1 MKRDTQEEKLRL
13 GEVAFVRSGL
23 VLSRKE
29 SKDQTRYSY
38 PLLNLRAVLPN
49 GTIDLSKIDTFIAKE
64 ALDTEYLAREGDI
77 IIRLSQPYTAVM
89 IDEATSGL
97 VISSYFAIIR
107 PEWRLLLPGYL
118 FWLMNTPKVKQEIF
132 ENTSSNM
139 MGAIKPKFF
148 ADFDLTL
155 LPLSDQ
161 QKIADLHATA
171 RKEIQLLRDLADAK
185 EKYYAQIIDQIQ
197 KKMRKQR

>member
-1 MKRDTQEEKLRL
+1 MILS
-13 GEVAFVRSGL
+13 EVATVRSGL

-29 SKDQTRYSY
+29 SKSPTAYSY
-38 PLLNLRAVLPN
+38 PLLTLRAIQPT
-49 GTIDLSKIDTFIAKE
+49 GSIDLSKIDTFTAKE
-64 ALDTEYLAREGDI
+64 MLDTEYLAREGDI

-107 PEWRLLLPGYL
+107 PDRRLLLPGYL

-139 MGAIKPKFF
+139 IGAIKPKFF
-148 ADFDLTL
+148 ADFENIL
-155 LPLSDQ
+155 L
-161 QKIADLHATA
+161 QKIKVLVLVLVMCT
-171 RKEIQLLRDLADAK
+171 R
-185 EKYYAQIIDQIQ
+185 
-197 KKMRKQR
+197 

>member
-1 MKRDTQEEKLRL
+1 MRL

-29 SKDQTRYSY
+29 SKDQTGYSY

-107 PEWRLLLPGYL
+107 PECRLLLPGYL

-148 ADFDLTL
+148 ADYDLTL
-155 LPLSDQ
+155 LPLADQ
-161 QKIADLHATA
+161 QKIVDLHATA

-185 EKYYAQIIDQIQ
+185 EKYYTQTIDQIQ
-197 KKMRKQR
+197 KRMRKQR

>member
-1 MKRDTQEEKLRL
+1 MKLS
-13 GEVAFVRSGL
+13 EVATVRSGL

-29 SKDQTRYSY
+29 SKSPTAYSY
-38 PLLNLRAVLPN
+38 PLLTLRAIQPT
-49 GTIDLSKIDTFIAKE
+49 GSIDLSKIDTFTAKE
-64 ALDTEYLAREGDI
+64 MLDTEYLAHEGDI
-77 IIRLSQPYTAVM
+77 IIRLSQPYTAVL
-89 IDEATSGL
+89 IDIVTSGMVL
-97 VISSYFAIIR
+97 SSYFAIIR
-107 PEWRLLLPGYL
+107 PDSRLLLPEYL

-139 MGAIKPKFF
+139 IGAIKPKFF
-148 ADFDLTL
+148 ADFELML

-161 QKIADLHATA
+161 QKIADLNATA

>member
-1 MKRDTQEEKLRL
+1 LKLS
-13 GEVAFVRSGL
+13 EVATVRSGL

-29 SKDQTRYSY
+29 SKSPTAYSY
-38 PLLNLRAVLPN
+38 PLLTLRAIQPT
-49 GTIDLSKIDTFIAKE
+49 GSIDLSKIDTFTAKE
-64 ALDTEYLAREGDI
+64 MLDTEYLAREGDI
-77 IIRLSQPYTAVM
+77 IIRLSQPYTAVL
-89 IDEATSGL
+89 IDIVTSGMVL
-97 VISSYFAIIR
+97 SSYFAIIR
-107 PEWRLLLPGYL
+107 PDSRLLLPEYL

-139 MGAIKPKFF
+139 IGAIKPKFF
-148 ADFDLTL
+148 ADFELTL

-161 QKIADLHATA
+161 QKIADLNATA

>member
-1 MKRDTQEEKLRL
+1 MKLS
-13 GEVAFVRSGL
+13 EVATVRSGL

-29 SKDQTRYSY
+29 SKSPTAYSY
-38 PLLNLRAVLPN
+38 PLLTLRAIQPT
-49 GTIDLSKIDTFIAKE
+49 GSIDLSKIDTFTAKE
-64 ALDTEYLAREGDI
+64 MLDTEYLAREGDI
-77 IIRLSQPYTAVM
+77 IIRLSQPYTAVL
-89 IDEATSGL
+89 IDIVTSGMVL
-97 VISSYFAIIR
+97 SSYFAIVR
-107 PEWRLLLPGYL
+107 PDSRLLLPEYL

-132 ENTSSNM
+132 ESTSSNM
-139 MGAIKPKFF
+139 IGAIKPKFF
-148 ADFDLTL
+148 ADFELTL

-161 QKIADLHATA
+161 QKIADLNATA

>member
-1 MKRDTQEEKLRL
+1 MKLS
-13 GEVAFVRSGL
+13 EVATVRSGL

-29 SKDQTRYSY
+29 SKSPTAYSY
-38 PLLNLRAVLPN
+38 PLLTLRAIQPT
-49 GTIDLSKIDTFIAKE
+49 GSIDLSKIDTFTAKE
-64 ALDTEYLAREGDI
+64 MLDTEYLAREGDI
-77 IIRLSQPYTAVM
+77 IIRLSQPYTAVL
-89 IDEATSGL
+89 IDIVTSGMVL
-97 VISSYFAIIR
+97 SSYFAIIR
-107 PEWRLLLPGYL
+107 PDSRLLLPEYL

-139 MGAIKPKFF
+139 IGAIKPKFF
-148 ADFDLTL
+148 ADFELTL

-161 QKIADLHATA
+161 QKIADLNATA

>member
-1 MKRDTQEEKLRL
+1 LKLS
-13 GEVAFVRSGL
+13 EVATVRSGL

-29 SKDQTRYSY
+29 SKSPTAYSY
-38 PLLNLRAVLPN
+38 PLLTLRAIQPT
-49 GTIDLSKIDTFIAKE
+49 GSIDLSKIDTFTAKE
-64 ALDTEYLAREGDI
+64 MLDTEYLAREGDI
-77 IIRLSQPYTAVM
+77 IIRLSQPYTAVL
-89 IDEATSGL
+89 IDIVTSGMVL
-97 VISSYFAIIR
+97 SSYFAIIR
-107 PEWRLLLPGYL
+107 PDSRLLLPEYL

-139 MGAIKPKFF
+139 IGAIKPKFF
-148 ADFDLTL
+148 ADFELML

-161 QKIADLHATA
+161 QKIADLNATA

>member
-1 MKRDTQEEKLRL
+1 MKLS
-13 GEVAFVRSGL
+13 EVATVRSGL

-29 SKDQTRYSY
+29 SKSPTAYSY
-38 PLLNLRAVLPN
+38 PLLTLRAIQPT
-49 GTIDLSKIDTFIAKE
+49 GSIDLSKIDTFTAKE
-64 ALDTEYLAREGDI
+64 MLDTEYLAREGDI
-77 IIRLSQPYTAVM
+77 IIRLSQPYTAVL
-89 IDEATSGL
+89 IDIVTSGMVL
-97 VISSYFAIIR
+97 SSYFAIIR
-107 PEWRLLLPGYL
+107 TDSRLLFPEYL

-139 MGAIKPKFF
+139 IGAIKPKFF
-148 ADFDLTL
+148 ADFELTL

-161 QKIADLHATA
+161 QKIADLNATA

>member
-1 MKRDTQEEKLRL
+1 MKLS
-13 GEVAFVRSGL
+13 EVATVRSGL

-29 SKDQTRYSY
+29 SKSPTAYSY
-38 PLLNLRAVLPN
+38 PLLTLRAIQPT
-49 GTIDLSKIDTFIAKE
+49 GSIDLSKIDTFTAKE
-64 ALDTEYLAREGDI
+64 MLDTEYLAREGDI

-107 PEWRLLLPGYL
+107 PDRRLLIPGYL

-161 QKIADLHATA
+161 QKIADLNATA

>member
-1 MKRDTQEEKLRL
+1 MKLS
-13 GEVAFVRSGL
+13 EVATVRSGL

-29 SKDQTRYSY
+29 SKSPTAYSY
-38 PLLNLRAVLPN
+38 PLLTLRAIQPT
-49 GTIDLSKIDTFIAKE
+49 GSIDLSKIDTFTAKE
-64 ALDTEYLAREGDI
+64 MLDTEYLAREGDI
-77 IIRLSQPYTAVM
+77 IIRLSQPYTAVL
-89 IDEATSGL
+89 IDIVTSGMVL
-97 VISSYFAIIR
+97 SSYFAIIR
-107 PEWRLLLPGYL
+107 PDSRLLLPEYL

-139 MGAIKPKFF
+139 IGAIKPKFF
-148 ADFDLTL
+148 ADYELTL

-161 QKIADLHATA
+161 QKIADLNATA

>member
-1 MKRDTQEEKLRL
+1 MKLS
-13 GEVAFVRSGL
+13 EVATVRSGL

-29 SKDQTRYSY
+29 SKSPTAYSY
-38 PLLNLRAVLPN
+38 PLLTLRAIQPT
-49 GTIDLSKIDTFIAKE
+49 GSIDLSKIDTFTAKE
-64 ALDTEYLAREGDI
+64 MLDTEYLAREGDI
-77 IIRLSQPYTAVM
+77 IIRLSQPYTAVL
-89 IDEATSGL
+89 IDKVTSGMVL
-97 VISSYFAIIR
+97 SSYFAIIR
-107 PEWRLLLPGYL
+107 PDSRLLLPEYL

-139 MGAIKPKFF
+139 IGAIKPKFF
-148 ADFDLTL
+148 ADFELTL

-161 QKIADLHATA
+161 QKIADLNATA

-185 EKYYAQIIDQIQ
+185 EKYYTQIIDQIQ